1 MDPMTPHYRSL
12 LEGLTTSVLLLDES
26 LRLIFM
32 NPAGEMLFEHSARRT
47 TGRSIHDLIPLD
59 EGLRTGLL
67 ESLKT
72 GRPFTERERRLT
84 LSPDRSITADLTVTP
99 LIEAGRQ
106 RRLLVE
112 MVQVDRQLQ
121 ITREE
126 HLLSQQAATRALL
139 RGLAHEIKNP
149 LGGLR
154 GAAQLLERELPT
166 PALCEY
172 TRVIIG
178 EADRL
183 QNLVDRML
191 GPNSLPRIDT
201 LNLHEVLEHIRS
213 LVGAEAP
220 PGVRLF
226 TDYDPSI
233 PDIRADRD
241 LLIQAVLN
249 IVRNALQAVGE
260 KGCITLVSRVLR
272 QHTIGQVRHRLVA
285 AIRVVDDGPGIPPEM
300 IERIFYPM
308 VSGRAG
314 GTGLGLS
321 IAQSLINQH
330 GGLIECASRPGQT
343 VFTLLIPL
351 ESAPDA

>member
-1 MDPMTPHYRSL
+1 MDSMVTHYRYL
-12 LEGLTTSVLLLDES
+12 LESLTTSVLLLDES
-26 LRLIFM
+26 LRLVFM
-32 NPAGEMLFEHSARRT
+32 NPAGEMLFESSIRRT
-47 TGRSIHDLIPLD
+47 AGHSIHDLIPRD
-59 EGLRTGLL
+59 EEFHAGLL
-67 ESLKT
+67 QSLKT
-72 GRPFTERERRLT
+72 GHPFTERERRLT
-84 LSPDRSITADLTVTP
+84 LPPNREITVDLTVTP
-99 LIEAGRQ
+99 LLETGQ
-106 RRLLVE
+106 PRRLLVE
-112 MVQVDRQLQ
+112 MVRVDRQLR

-126 HLLSQQAATRALL
+126 HILSQQAATRALL

-154 GAAQLLERELPT
+154 GAAQLLERELPSVV
-166 PALCEY
+166 LREY

-191 GPNSLPRIDT
+191 GPNNLPRMEY

-220 PGVRLF
+220 HGVHLL

-241 LLIQAVLN
+241 MLIQAVLN

-260 KGCITLVSRVLR
+260 KGAITLMTRIMR
-272 QHTIGQVRHRLVA
+272 QYTIGQVRHKLVA
-285 AIRVVDDGPGIPPEM
+285 AIQVIDDGPGIPPGM
-300 IERIFYPM
+300 MERIFYPL
-308 VSGRAG
+308 VSGRPG

-330 GGLIECASRPGQT
+330 GGLIECDSQPGRT

-351 ESAPDA
+351 EGSHDA